1 VTAFTGFK
9 PDYAKESETWLR
21 RNIERHQI
29 ELEGL
34 RIAEGAIRQEIDEK
48 ERSISEKVCELLKR
62 MEVSK

>member
-1 VTAFTGFK
+1 MTAFAGFK

-48 ERSISEKVCELLKR
+48 ERSISEMVCELLKR